1 MTKLDSLCDILK
13 DAPDEIFIQPHN
25 VPDPD
30 AIASSFGLR
39 YLLKTRGI
47 KTEIVYDQEME
58 KANSLQMLDV
68 FNISMTLAHKVATLG
83 EEDWVILVDG
93 QKGNSNLTDLPTE
106 EVAVIDHH
114 EYRGPQ
120 DYKFEDVRPNVGSC
134 SAIIAQYFFENE
146 ITPPMPEATALMY
159 GILIDTNNL
168 SRGVSEL
175 DLEMLYKLYAHAD
188 MPLINRLK
196 GSEISLNDL
205 YIYADAFKTVELFQ
219 RIGFLRID
227 RANDSLMGAAADIVL
242 STEEIDVV
250 VAYTQKPEGIKL
262 SIRSEVSNV
271 NAAELVQHLVEN
283 LGVGGGHPHMA
294 GGFIPSKALTETTD
308 YESVLRSRVKGFIAS
323 TINAD

>member
-58 KANSLQMLDV
+58 KENSLQMLDV

-227 RANDSLMGAAADIVL
+227 RANDSLMGVRNIVL

-250 VAYTQKPEGIKL
+250 VAYTQNLKGL
-262 SIRSEVSNV
+262 NSIRSEVSNV

-283 LGVGGGHPHMA
+283 LDVEEATHIWLA
-294 GGFIPSKALTETTD
+294 VYSL
-308 YESVLRSRVKGFIAS
+308 
-323 TINAD
+323 